1 MQIVGI
7 SVGITILPSQIGT
20 VTTHALP
27 LTHVTDT
34 VHVSV
39 EVVTQVEAV
48 ILGSTNTVETTHAG
62 WAVTTEVVAVELNV
76 KVTAT
81 LKGRHQCRSMYGFL

>member
-7 SVGITILPSQIGT
+7 SVGITILSSQIGT

-48 ILGSTNTVETTHAG
+48 I
-62 WAVTTEVVAVELNV
+62 
-76 KVTAT
+76 
-81 LKGRHQCRSMYGFL
+81 